1 MSDAKIISLDK
12 FKKTNANQLAG
23 KLILGIDFN
32 NIMYSSYYTP
42 ELINTKGNNVNAVK
56 GFFFKLK
63 NLREYLNPDYI
74 VICNDLGR
82 EKTFRKKIYAGYK
95 SNRQSTPSSIGQQFA
110 YAMQIIQA
118 LGFRVINNENYEADD
133 ILGMISRFAIDNK
146 MRMLIASSDRDFY
159 QLITDKINVFSMK
172 YKEIIDRPWIYDKYH
187 LIPEQLIE
195 LKALVGDKSDNIPGA
210 HGIGENIG
218 LELIQRWGSVE
229 AVYKNLEMVK
239 PLLRNKLE
247 MTKRSVEMSKLLGTI
262 VTDYSLIELDAAMIE
277 RNEPNH
283 AELYETLRELELY
296 SLYNIMQYNLLGDKQ
311 ENELSDMVA
320 NF

>member
-1 MSDAKIISLDK
+1 MSDAKIISIDERRHADK
-12 FKKTNANQLAG
+12 LAG

-42 ELINTKGNNVNAVK
+42 ELINTKGINVNAVK

-82 EKTFRKKIYAGYK
+82 EKTFRKKIFSGYK
-95 SNRQSTPSSIGQQFA
+95 STRQPTPSSIGEQFA

-118 LGFRVINNENYEADD
+118 LGYRNINDENYEADD
-133 ILGMISRFAIDNK
+133 VLGMTSRFAMDNG
-146 MRMLIASSDRDFY
+146 MRMVIASSDRDFY
-159 QLITDKINVFSMK
+159 QLITDKVNVFSMK
-172 YKEIIDRPWIYDKYH
+172 YKEIIDRQWIYDKYH
-187 LIPEQLIE
+187 LVPEQLIE
-195 LKALVGDKSDNIPGA
+195 LKALVGDKTDNIPGA
-210 HGIGENIG
+210 YGIGENIG

-247 MTKRSVEMSKLLGTI
+247 MNKRSVEMSKLLGTI
-262 VTDYSLIELDAAMIE
+262 VTDYSLIGLDKSMIT
-277 RNEPNH
+277 RNEPNPG
-283 AELYETLRELELY
+283 ELYETLRYLEIY
-296 SLYNIMQYNLLGDKQ
+296 SLYNVMQYTLLGDKQ
-311 ENELSDMVA
+311 ENELANIVA